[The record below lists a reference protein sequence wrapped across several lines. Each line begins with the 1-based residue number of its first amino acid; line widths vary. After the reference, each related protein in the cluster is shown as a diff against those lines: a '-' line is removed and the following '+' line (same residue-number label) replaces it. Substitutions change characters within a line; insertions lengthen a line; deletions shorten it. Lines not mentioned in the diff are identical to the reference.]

1 MEIEYLIDQGKK
13 RRNNQDFAATFE
25 NKVGRT
31 MAIIADGMGGH
42 LAGDVA
48 SRMTVTELGESF
60 TQSDVNKVEDISKWF
75 IQNLQ
80 EVNEHVVAKGE
91 SDPAYTGMGT
101 TVVAVVLLDEEFV
114 LAHIG
119 DSRAYVY
126 NNDEL
131 RQITVDHSLVQE
143 LVNQGEITPEMARVH
158 PQKNVVTRSV
168 GMPGVL
174 DVDVMSLPIEANEIL
189 MLCSDGL
196 TNMVQDD
203 EIKAILATNELK
215 LAEKVKK
222 LVDLAN
228 SYGGLDNITVVLI
241 DLWEGVAQ

>member
-174 DVDVMSLPIEANEIL
+174 DVDVMSLRIEANEIL

>member
-1 MEIEYLIDQGKK
+1 MEIEYLVDQGKK
-13 RRNNQDFAATFE
+13 RRNNQDFAATFK
-25 NKVGRT
+25 NKAGRT
-31 MAIIADGMGGH
+31 LTIIADGMGGH

-48 SRMTVTELGESF
+48 SRMTVEELGEFFKASEV
-60 TQSDVNKVEDISKWF
+60 DKVEEISKWF
-75 IQNLQ
+75 IQKLQ
-80 EVNEHVVAKGE
+80 IVNEHVVEKGL
-91 SDPAYTGMGT
+91 SNPAYAGMGT
-101 TVVAVVLLDEEFV
+101 TVVAVVVLDTEFV

-126 NNDEL
+126 NAGSL

-174 DVDVMSLPIEANEIL
+174 DVDVMSLPIEENELL

-196 TNMVQDD
+196 TNMVQDE
-203 EIKAILATNELK
+203 EIRAVLALPLK
-215 LAEKVKK
+215 LAEKVNK
-222 LVDLAN
+222 LVELAN
-228 SYGGLDNITVVLI
+228 TYGGLDNITVVLI